1 MPVLSRV
8 CVLPVV
14 LHTSKEN
21 TFSKTTVFFLWFWF
35 DRRRHGCLIARAHNE
50 GVARFVSVIEYVL
63 PSAQTCRNYSVL
75 GNSGVSLSQGMD
87 FTRLQWDNVG
97 CIVVESRTGW
107 RRAMIPS

>member
-1 MPVLSRV
+1 M

-50 GVARFVSVIEYVL
+50 GVARFVSVIEYYCPLLRLAGTTV
-63 PSAQTCRNYSVL
+63 YSV
-75 GNSGVSLSQGMD
+75 
-87 FTRLQWDNVG
+87 T
-97 CIVVESRTGW
+97 VVYR
-107 RRAMIPS
+107 